1 MSTSGWVSPAKDIP
15 DLETEL
21 YLPVKRFLENLGYCV
36 KGEINGCDLV
46 ALKDGEPPVVV
57 TGELKLTFTLELV
70 LQGVDRAKLSDE
82 VWLAAYMSRNG
93 RGRENDVR
101 FRDLCRRLGFGL
113 LGVTKSGG
121 VEVLLSPVAPAPRR
135 DPKRRSRLVDEH
147 RRRRGDPVTGGGS
160 RAPVMTAYRQR
171 ALACAFAMAEAP
183 CAVRRL
189 KGTVPDAAQILRG
202 NVYGWFV
209 RAERGVYGLTDAGR
223 EALQRWPEQA
233 PSLP

>member
-1 MSTSGWVSPAKDIP
+1 M
-15 DLETEL
+15 ETEL
-21 YLPVKRFLENLGYCV
+21 YLPVKNFLEDLGYSV

-46 ALKDGEPPVVV
+46 ALKAGEPPVVV

-82 VWLAAYMSRNG
+82 VWLAAYMSQNG

-113 LGVTKSGG
+113 LGVTKAGR

-135 DPKRRSRLVDEH
+135 DQKRRSRLVDEH
-147 RRRRGDPVTGGGS
+147 RRRRGDPVSGGGS
-160 RAPVMTAYRQR
+160 RVPVMTAYRQR

-183 CAVRRL
+183 CAVRQL
-189 KGTVPDAAQILRG
+189 QSAVPDAAQILRG

-209 RAERGVYGLTDAGR
+209 RAGRGVYGLTEAGR
-223 EALQRWPEQA
+223 QALERWPEQA
-233 PSLP
+233 PRDNREHTPGPP